1 MEPAGH
7 GPLTRTQAP
16 EVRQHAVGVTVG
28 HRLGEQVL
36 PGAAVVPLGHVVLT
50 KVKHDPFG

>member
-16 EVRQHAVGVTVG
+16 EVRHAVGVTVG